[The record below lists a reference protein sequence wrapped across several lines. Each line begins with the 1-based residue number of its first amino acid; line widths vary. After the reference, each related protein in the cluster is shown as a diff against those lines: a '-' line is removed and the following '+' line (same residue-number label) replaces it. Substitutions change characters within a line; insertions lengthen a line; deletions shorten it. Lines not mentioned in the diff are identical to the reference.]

1 MIESILW
8 VVFVFACIM
17 TCGIVLLQE
26 GKGGGLGEA
35 FGGAGQQMIGVK
47 AEGITKVTAYLALV
61 VVVLA
66 IVITKLRSGTGA
78 SVVDVVTD
86 ESLPPIPAVTAPET
100 GDAGGAGD
108 AGSDG

>member
-1 MIESILW
+1 MFEGILW
-8 VVFVFACIM
+8 VIFIVACVLVSALI
-17 TCGIVLLQE
+17 LLQE
-26 GKGGGLGEA
+26 GNGGGLGEA
-35 FGGAGQQMIGVK
+35 FGGMGQQTFGVK
-47 AEGITKVTAYLALV
+47 AEGVTKLTAYLAGV